1 MNAKETA
8 LKALKKAPKVMGIMI
23 LLLLL
28 HLLAMVILDLI
39 DEPLKRQIVQ
49 EPFCWGFPSGMKFSV
64 ATFAMMVYESFAVS
78 FVGAVLI
85 VRHGWWCKKLLLHTA
100 LWYAVYLVVS
110 LCIIHYE
117 GKDWN
122 ILWSD
127 YYRLFTIENSIFP
140 LIVILIV
147 VVLAFVVHLFT
158 HKKPVEIKE
167 ENAD

>member
-8 LKALKKAPKVMGIMI
+8 LKVLKKVPKLLGIMI
-23 LLLLL
+23 LLLVL
-28 HLLAMVILDLI
+28 HLLAVVILDII
-39 DEPLKRQIVQ
+39 DEPIKRQIVQ
-49 EPFCWGFPSGMKFSV
+49 DSFGWGFPSGMKFSV

-85 VRHGWWCKKLLLHTA
+85 VRHGWWNKKLLLHTA

-140 LIVILIV
+140 LVVILIV
-147 VVLAFVVHLFT
+147 AIPAFIVHFFT
-158 HKKPVEIKE
+158 HKKTDDVKE
-167 ENAD
+167 ESID